1 MHGENG
7 LIIENVFINLKSNVM
22 NLKSNVMKFSKKL
35 VAAAALSLFFM
46 ACKKGNETIIPEEA
60 TASAR
65 ASGKAGIA
73 GYVYTLSN
81 QASAN
86 SVLVYSRMT
95 SGEISYVTSYP
106 TGGNGTGAGLGS
118 QGAVALSGDNSL
130 LLAVN
135 AGSNS
140 LTSFT
145 VSGGSLIWR
154 STVSS
159 GGMRPISIT
168 VHNDLVY
175 VLNAGGSGNISG
187 FRLND
192 NDELQAIAGSVKP
205 LSSSSSDPAQVSFT
219 DEGTVLVITEK
230 GTNKIVTYTV
240 DDMGK
245 PATMHSINSSTP
257 TPFGFAVG
265 KQGTIYVS
273 EAAGGAPGA
282 SVVSSYHVSENGAIE
297 LLTGSVSAGQTAACW
312 VVVTN
317 NEKFVY
323 ASNTGSSTVSSFTP
337 AKGDLMV
344 LEAIAGA
351 TGAGSSPIDAA
362 LSVNSKFMYVLNAG
376 INTISVLEVAADG
389 SLDLLQTVTGL
400 QAGTVGMIAK

>member
-1 MHGENG
+1 MK
-7 LIIENVFINLKSNVM
+7 LSKNLVTAAVM
-22 NLKSNVMKFSKKL
+22 
-35 VAAAALSLFFM
+35 ALFFLS
-46 ACKKGNETIIPEEA
+46 CKKGSETIMPEEA
-60 TASAR
+60 TVSAK
-65 ASGKAGIA
+65 ASGETGIA

-86 SVLVYSRMT
+86 GVLVYSRM
-95 SGEISYVTSYP
+95 SNGEINYVTSYP

-118 QGAVALSGDNSL
+118 QGAVVLSGDNSV

-140 LTSFT
+140 VTSFT

-159 GGMRPISIT
+159 GGMIPISIT

-175 VLNAGGSGNISG
+175 VLNAGGSGNMSG

-192 NDELQAIAGSVKP
+192 DDELQAIAGSVKP
-205 LSSSSSDPAQVSFT
+205 LSSSSSGPAQVSFT
-219 DEGTVLVITEK
+219 NEGTVLVITEK
-230 GTNKIVTYTV
+230 ATNKIITYTV

-282 SVVSSYHVSENGAIE
+282 SVVSSYHVSESGMIE
-297 LLTGSVSAGQTAACW
+297 LVTGSVSAGQTAACW

-317 NEKFVY
+317 NEKYVY
-323 ASNTGSSTVSSFTP
+323 ATNTGSSNVSSFTP
-337 AKGDLMV
+337 AKGGLMV

-376 INTISVLEVAADG
+376 INTISVFEVAADG

-400 QAGTVGMIAK
+400 QTGTVGMIAK